1 MRSIFRTIRMGQ
13 GQMANMSEN
22 PDAVHVRPVESKK
35 DLDRFIKF
43 PFRLYRD
50 NPYWVPPLISERKE
64 FFDPQRNPFYQ
75 HADVQLFLAERAGE
89 VVGTIAGII
98 NHTHNRVYEEKI
110 AFWGIFETVEDYTV
124 AEALFSAV
132 SAWGKAA
139 GMDILRGPMNMAFH
153 HEFGLLIDAFDKRPV
168 VATTYNPPYYAE
180 FVEQFGFVKV
190 KDHYA
195 YYLDVSPHISGRSS
209 IPEKLVRVAEHAR
222 RRAGVTIRKANL
234 DDWENELSRAYDVF
248 NLAWRDNWGAAPVS
262 REEALHLIK
271 SLKPFLDP
279 DFVYIAEKD
288 GKFVGVSL
296 SLADINQ
303 PLYHIKGRLF
313 PFGWIK
319 FLYYRRRIDTV
330 RVFIMGVVKE
340 YRSAGLDAVF
350 YLETAQAAFRKNLP
364 NVEMSLILED
374 NEMMR
379 RIIENFGGHIYKTYR
394 MYDLPL
400 NEDPVPHE
408 RHNPTPA
415 SESGEEP
422 TSQE

>member
-1 MRSIFRTIRMGQ
+1 
-13 GQMANMSEN
+13 MSTTSERQ
-22 PDAVHVRPVESKK
+22 DAVHVRPIETKK
-35 DLDRFIKF
+35 DLDRFIRF
-43 PFRLYRD
+43 PFRLYKD
-50 NPYWVPPLISERKE
+50 SPYWVPPLISERKQ
-64 FFDPQRNPFYQ
+64 FFDPHKNPFFQ
-75 HADVQLFLAERAGE
+75 HSDVQLFLAERAGQ

-98 NHTHNRVYEEKI
+98 NHTHNRVYGEKI
-110 AFWGIFETVEDYTV
+110 VFWGIFETIEDYAV

-132 SAWGKAA
+132 STWGKAH

-153 HEFGLLIDAFDKRPV
+153 HEFGLLIDAFDMRPV
-168 VATTYNPPYYAE
+168 IATTYNPPYYPD
-180 FVEQFGFVKV
+180 FVERFGCVKV

-195 YYLDVSPHISGRSS
+195 YYLDVSPQISGRSP
-209 IPEKLVRVAEHAR
+209 IPEKLVHVAEHR
-222 RRAGVTIRKANL
+222 RKRAGVTIRKANL
-234 DDWENELSRAYDVF
+234 KDWEHELSRAYDVF
-248 NLAWRDNWGAAPVS
+248 NLAWKDNWGATPVS
-262 REEALHLIK
+262 KEEALHLIK

-279 DFVYIAEKD
+279 EFVYIAEKD

-296 SLADINQ
+296 SVADVNQ
-303 PLYHIKGRLF
+303 PLFHIRGRLF

-374 NEMMR
+374 NDMMR
-379 RIIENFGGHIYKTYR
+379 RIIENFGGRIYKTYR

-400 NEDPVPHE
+400 NAAPSADKYQM
-408 RHNPTPA
+408 PA
-415 SESGEEP
+415 SPAEIILEAPE
-422 TSQE
+422 

>member
-1 MRSIFRTIRMGQ
+1 MGETQ
-13 GQMANMSEN
+13 
-22 PDAVHVRPVESKK
+22 DAVRVRPVETKR

-43 PFRLYRD
+43 PFYLYRD

-64 FFDPQRNPFYQ
+64 FFDPTRNPFYQ

-89 VVGTIAGII
+89 VVGTIAGIV
-98 NHTHNRVYEEKI
+98 NHTHNNFYEEKI
-110 AFWGIFETVEDYTV
+110 AFWGIFETIEDYVV
-124 AEALFSAV
+124 AEALFAAV
-132 SAWGKAA
+132 AAWGKAR

-168 VATTYNPPYYAE
+168 VATTYNPPYYPE
-180 FVEQFGFVKV
+180 FVERYGFVKV

-195 YYLDVSPHISGRSS
+195 YYLDVSPHISGRSR

-222 RRAGVTIRKANL
+222 KRAGVTIRRANL
-234 DDWENELSRAYDVF
+234 DDLENELFRAYDVF
-248 NLAWRDNWGAAPVS
+248 NLAWKDNWGATPVS
-262 REEALHLIK
+262 KEEALHLIK
-271 SLKPFLDP
+271 ALKPFLDP
-279 DFVYIAEKD
+279 EFVYVAEKD

-303 PLYHIKGRLF
+303 PLYHIRGRLF
-313 PFGWIK
+313 PFGWLK

-340 YRSAGLDAVF
+340 YRRAGLDAVF

-379 RIIENFGGHIYKTYR
+379 RIIEKFDGRIYKTYR

-400 NEDPVPHE
+400 NEDAVSAE
-408 RHNPTPA
+408 RLNASLTGEPA
-415 SESGEEP
+415 QESP
-422 TSQE
+422 SRR